1 MTGRTYGARGIRQVA
16 AASGTALWLLI
27 AVAGLRTLSDYSLAA
42 GESAQAPSRWPAETR
57 LPRFADQPVLVVI
70 AHPLCPCSRATI
82 GELNRL
88 MSHVHGRVT
97 VHVVFVRPPG
107 AGEEWTNTD
116 LWRSA
121 VAIPDVTAWS
131 DEGGV
136 EASRFGAATS
146 GQAILYDGDGRLVF
160 SGGITAARGHFGD
173 NAGSQALARL
183 LIDGMPSRPHTPVFG
198 CALFDRAMRCAQ
210 GGDACRS

>member
-42 GESAQAPSRWPAETR
+42 GESAETR
-57 LPRFADQPVLVVI
+57 LSRSADQPVLVVI

-82 GELNRL
+82 GELSRL

-97 VHVVFVRPPG
+97 VHVVFVRPSG

-173 NAGSQALARL
+173 NAGSQALVRL

>member
-1 MTGRTYGARGIRQVA
+1 MNRRKRG
-16 AASGTALWLLI
+16 SGETPAQHYEG
-27 AVAGLRTLSDYSLAA
+27 VAGPAA
-42 GESAQAPSRWPAETR
+42 HVGDVRARLELFAQTR
-57 LPRFADQPVLVVI
+57 YEGQTCL
-70 AHPLCPCSRATI
+70 
-82 GELNRL
+82 
-88 MSHVHGRVT
+88 
-97 VHVVFVRPPG
+97 
-107 AGEEWTNTD
+107 
-116 LWRSA
+116 
-121 VAIPDVTAWS
+121 